1 MISFTMM
8 YSKEKNFRLIFS
20 KNRLYNT
27 LYRIIHVNY
36 YNPTDMDII
45 FYKIHYAD
53 NSPHQFYYINII
65 IFQAVGHTIISII
78 YNIHFIYISFDV
90 FL

>member
-1 MISFTMM
+1 MN
-8 YSKEKNFRLIFS
+8 KEKYPRSFLD
-20 KNRLYNT
+20 RLYNT

>member
-1 MISFTMM
+1 
-8 YSKEKNFRLIFS
+8 
-20 KNRLYNT
+20 
-27 LYRIIHVNY
+27 
-36 YNPTDMDII
+36 MDII

-53 NSPHQFYYINII
+53 NSPHQFYCINII